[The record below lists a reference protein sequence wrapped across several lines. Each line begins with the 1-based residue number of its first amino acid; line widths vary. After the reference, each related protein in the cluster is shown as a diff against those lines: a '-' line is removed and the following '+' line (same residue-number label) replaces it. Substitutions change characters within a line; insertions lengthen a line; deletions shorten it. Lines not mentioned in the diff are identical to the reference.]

1 MKYFRS
7 FALSLFAITALLQ
20 QLYAQP
26 GITKVTVLTD
36 SVKDALD
43 SPKFSNAPA
52 IVRLPIVEYVSK
64 TIPVVEVKIEGV
76 PYRFIF
82 DTGAS
87 NTVFNSIFIVQSP
100 GDSIVPMGVATGAN
114 SSRRIMG
121 VVKASNFELGEIKVD
136 ELMMTTIAYIN
147 PGTPEHGVLGL
158 SLIHDYDLLF
168 DWPNREILLV
178 NPDSIGVILD
188 KQYKIIE
195 SIPISYYTDP
205 DYICTDCQVNGKRVR
220 LQIDTG
226 AYRTLLPDDL
236 SNRGNRQ
243 VKKNL
248 IKVKKGRGYQIQYKE
263 YTSDRVHISLG
274 NKKYRRVK
282 VILGENVRSERHDFG
297 GMLGGNVLK
306 RQPILIS
313 MKSEELLLLKHR

>member
-1 MKYFRS
+1 MKRLKSFVLS
-7 FALSLFAITALLQ
+7 FALIALSFSVK
-20 QLYAQP
+20 AQP
-26 GITKVTVLTD
+26 GITKVTVLTE

-43 SPKFSNAPA
+43 FPNFSNAPA

-64 TIPVVEVKIEGV
+64 TVPVVEVKIEGI
-76 PYRFIF
+76 PYRFVF
-82 DTGAS
+82 DTGS
-87 NTVFNSIFIVQSP
+87 SYTVFNSNFIVQSP
-100 GDSIVPMGVATGAN
+100 GDSIVPMGVASGAN
-114 SSRRIMG
+114 SSRRIFSL
-121 VVKASNFELGEIKVD
+121 VKASNFELGELKVD
-136 ELMMTTIAYIN
+136 ELVMTTTSYIN
-147 PGTPEHGVLGL
+147 PGTPEHGVIGL
-158 SLIHDYDLLF
+158 SLVHDYDLLF
-168 DWPNREILLV
+168 DWPNNEILLV
-178 NPDSIGVILD
+178 NPDSIGVLLD
-188 KQYKIIE
+188 NQYKIKE

-205 DYICTDCQVNGKRVR
+205 YYICTDCLVNGKRVR

-236 SNRGNRQ
+236 SNRGNRH

-248 IKVKKGRGYQIQYKE
+248 VKVKKGRGYQIQYKE
-263 YTSDRVHISLG
+263 YTHDRVNLTLG
-274 NKKYRRVK
+274 NQKYRRVK

>member
-1 MKYFRS
+1 MNSIKS
-7 FALSLFAITALLQ
+7 FAFSLFALMALSFTVK
-20 QLYAQP
+20 AQP
-26 GITKVTVLTD
+26 GITKVTFLTD
-36 SVKDALD
+36 SVQDAIQFPVL
-43 SPKFSNAPA
+43 SNAPA

-114 SSRRIMG
+114 SSRRIFG
-121 VVKASNFELGEIKVD
+121 LVKASNFELGELKVD
-136 ELMMTTIAYIN
+136 ELVMTTTSYIN
-147 PGTPEHGVLGL
+147 PGTPEHGVIGL
-158 SLIHDYDLLF
+158 SLVRDYDLLF

-195 SIPISYYTDP
+195 SISISYYTDP

-236 SNRGNRQ
+236 SNRGNRH

-248 IKVKKGRGYQIQYKE
+248 VKVKKGRGYQIQYKE
-263 YTSDRVHISLG
+263 YTSDRVNISLG

-282 VILGENVRSERHDFG
+282 VILGENVRSDRHDFG

-306 RQPILIS
+306 CQPILIS
-313 MKSEELLLLKHR
+313 MKSEILLLLKHR

>member
-1 MKYFRS
+1 MKPFKSFILS
-7 FALSLFAITALLQ
+7 FALIALSFSVK
-20 QLYAQP
+20 AQP
-26 GITKVTVLTD
+26 GITKVSVLTD

-43 SPKFSNAPA
+43 FPKFSNAPA

-82 DTGAS
+82 DTGSS
-87 NTVFNSIFIVQSP
+87 NTLFNSIFIVQSP

-114 SSRRIMG
+114 SSRRIFG
-121 VVKASNFELGEIKVD
+121 LVKASNFELGEFKVD
-136 ELMMTTIAYIN
+136 ELVMTTTSYIN
-147 PGTPEHGVLGL
+147 PGTPEHGVIGL
-158 SLIHDYDLLF
+158 SLVRDYDLLF
-168 DWPNREILLV
+168 DWPNREILLI

-195 SIPISYYTDP
+195 SIPISYYSDP
-205 DYICTDCQVNGKRVR
+205 DYICTDCLVNGKRVR

-236 SNRGNRQ
+236 SNRGKRH

-248 IKVKKGRGYQIQYKE
+248 LKVKKGRGYQIQYKE
-263 YTSDRVHISLG
+263 YTSDRVNISLG
-274 NKKYRRVK
+274 NKTYRSAK

>member
-7 FALSLFAITALLQ
+7 FILSLFAFAALSQPLI
-20 QLYAQP
+20 AQP
-26 GITKVTVLTD
+26 GITKVTFLTD

-43 SPKFSNAPA
+43 FPQFSNAPS

-82 DTGAS
+82 DTGSS
-87 NTVFNSIFIVQSP
+87 NTLFNSIFIVQAP

-114 SSRRIMG
+114 SSRRIFG
-121 VVKASNFELGEIKVD
+121 LVKASNFELGELKVD
-136 ELMMTTIAYIN
+136 ELVMTTTSYIN
-147 PGTPEHGVLGL
+147 PGTPEHGVIGL
-158 SLIHDYDLLF
+158 SLVRDYDLLF
-168 DWPNREILLV
+168 DWHNREILLV

-205 DYICTDCQVNGKRVR
+205 QYICTECQVNGKRVR

-236 SNRGNRQ
+236 SNRGNRH

-248 IKVKKGRGYQIQYKE
+248 VKVKKGRGYQVQYKE
-263 YTSDRVHISLG
+263 YTPDRVSLILG
-274 NKKYRRVK
+274 NQKYRRVK

-297 GMLGGNVLK
+297 GMLGNNVLQ